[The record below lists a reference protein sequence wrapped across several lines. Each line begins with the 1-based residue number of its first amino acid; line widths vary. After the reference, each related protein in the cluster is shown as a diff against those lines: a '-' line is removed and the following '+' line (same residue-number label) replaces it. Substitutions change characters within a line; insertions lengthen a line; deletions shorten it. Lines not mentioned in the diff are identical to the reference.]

1 MSSVI
6 KLAFIIILVN
16 VLKFSLSAEIT
27 FANSL
32 DPNQTQSRHSHCIS
46 ETIFENVNFE
56 NNSAEDKNH
65 KFIQHLKSDITNLDQ
80 TRPPSG
86 LHLPS
91 LPSVTNFRTIIVQKY
106 Y

>member
-27 FANSL
+27 CANSL
-32 DPNQTQSRHSHCIS
+32 DPDQAQSRHSHCIS

-56 NNSAEDKNH
+56 NNSAQPFSQN
-65 KFIQHLKSDITNLDQ
+65 
-80 TRPPSG
+80 
-86 LHLPS
+86 
-91 LPSVTNFRTIIVQKY
+91 Y
-106 Y
+106 M